1 MSRVL
6 IVDDRDSEIE
16 LLKAYLEDSV
26 DEVRA
31 LADSRQIEE
40 VFAEFEP
47 DVVILDLHMPD
58 PDGFEVLRR
67 LRGARSSL
75 GFLPVLVLTNDESH
89 VARNSALILGADE
102 FLTKPV
108 DRDEL
113 VLRVRN
119 LVRTR
124 ELFVEAREGRGGD

>member
-1 MSRVL
+1 MSKVL

-31 LADSRQIEE
+31 LTDSRQIEE

-75 GFLPVLVLTNDESH
+75 GFLPVLVLTDQARRPRRAR
-89 VARNSALILGADE
+89 VAGA
-102 FLTKPV
+102 
-108 DRDEL
+108 
-113 VLRVRN
+113 
-119 LVRTR
+119 
-124 ELFVEAREGRGGD
+124 

>member
-31 LADSRQIEE
+31 LTDSRQIEE

-108 DRDEL
+108 DREEL

-119 LVRTR
+119 LLRTR
-124 ELFVEAREGRGGD
+124 ELFVEAREGRPD

>member
-1 MSRVL
+1 MSKVL

-26 DEVRA
+26 DEVHA
-31 LADSRQIEE
+31 LTDSRQIEE

-108 DRDEL
+108 DREEL

-119 LVRTR
+119 LLRTR
-124 ELFVEAREGRGGD
+124 ELFVEAREGRPD